1 MKKGVIVLVVLM
13 AVIFCGNV
21 SAMYQYQLSYPPETY
36 QPDMPTMITEEDW
49 VTEED
54 WNNLLAGGSGSS
66 NVQEYINRA
75 NSYSQE
81 NVVQEG
87 SNIQSGDSSQGTS
100 TGSSASPGSSPS
112 ADSTGSTPGTAV
124 NNSPNTA
131 TTQSGTPTDD
141 NGKSD
146 ESSKIGTQS
155 SNDTP
160 WGAYAVGGIISV
172 LAIGAIGFYF
182 KGTKFGR

>member
-1 MKKGVIVLVVLM
+1 MGKKGVIVLVVLM
-13 AVIFCGNV
+13 AVILCGNV
-21 SAMYQYQLSYPPETY
+21 SAMYSYQPGTY
-36 QPDMPTMITEEDW
+36 QPDTSPTMITDEDW
-49 VTEED
+49 D
-54 WNNLLAGGSGSS
+54 NLMAGGVGSS
-66 NVQEYINRA
+66 NVQEYINRIHPP
-75 NSYSQE
+75 SQE
-81 NVVQEG
+81 NVIQDG
-87 SNIQSGDSSQGTS
+87 SDIQSGDSSQGTS
-100 TGSSASPGSSPS
+100 TELSASAESVPS
-112 ADSTGSTPGTAV
+112 VDSTGSTGSSTGNAV

-131 TTQSGTPTDD
+131 TTESGIQAAGDS
-141 NGKSD
+141 GKAN

>member
-21 SAMYQYQLSYPPETY
+21 SAMYQYQPTYPPETY
-36 QPDMPTMITEEDW
+36 QPDIPEVI
-49 VTEED
+49 TEED

-66 NVQEYINRA
+66 NFQEYINRA
-75 NSYSQE
+75 HSYSQE

-112 ADSTGSTPGTAV
+112 VDSSGSTPGIAV

-131 TTQSGTPTDD
+131 TTQSGTPADD

-146 ESSKIGTQS
+146 ESSKVGTPS
-155 SNDTP
+155 SSGTP

-172 LAIGAIGFYF
+172 LAICGAGFYYRDNLF
-182 KGTKFGR
+182 RR